1 MNSKTSV
8 SNLDSNVIYAISQ
21 ILKSQSGPDIDNVT
35 DIIISAISKNIVTLQ
50 DDRDLLSIKKI
61 FQSVNNSDCAFIG
74 RQVDNEIIFTIQDI
88 AMYLTR
94 DTFNPLNNDINMF
107 IKYSWSDYS
116 NKQETNEKRDT
127 INITIGNHNIETYIY
142 TKIDLPYLLVH
153 VARYLSIFN

>member
-8 SNLDSNVIYAISQ
+8 SSLDSNVINTISQ
-21 ILKSQSGPDIDNVT
+21 ILKSQSNTDIDNVT

-50 DDRDLLSIKKI
+50 DDRDLSSIKQI
-61 FQSVNNSDCAFIG
+61 FQSVDDSDCAFIG
-74 RQVDNEIIFTIQDI
+74 RQVDNEIVFTIQDI

-94 DTFNPLNNDINMF
+94 DTFNPLNNDINTF
-107 IKYSWSDYS
+107 IKYSWSAYS
-116 NKQETNEKRDT
+116 NKQGTDEERDV

-142 TKIDLPYLLVH
+142 TKNDLPYLLVH

>member
-21 ILKSQSGPDIDNVT
+21 ILKSQSDSDIDNVS
-35 DIIISAISKNIVTLQ
+35 DIIIGAITRNIITLQ
-50 DDRDLLSIKKI
+50 DDRDLLSIKQI
-61 FQSVNNSDCAFIG
+61 FQSINDSNCAFIG

-94 DTFNPLNNDINMF
+94 DTFNPSNNDINTF
-107 IKYSWSDYS
+107 IKYSWSAYS
-116 NKQETNEKRDT
+116 NKQGTDEKRDV
-127 INITIGNHNIETYIY
+127 INITIRNQNIETFKY